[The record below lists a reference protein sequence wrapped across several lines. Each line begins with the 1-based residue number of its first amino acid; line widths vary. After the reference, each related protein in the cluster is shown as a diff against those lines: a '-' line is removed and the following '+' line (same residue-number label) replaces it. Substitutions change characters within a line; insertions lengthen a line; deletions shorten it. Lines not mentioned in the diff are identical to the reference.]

1 MEYYE
6 DEVLEDDALD
16 LIHGNMESPTE
27 ALNASCFSYSK
38 KLIHTYLDVWHVGN
52 EDPSVDN

>member
-6 DEVLEDDALD
+6 DEVLEDDALG
-16 LIHGNMESPTE
+16 LIHGNMENPTE

-38 KLIHTYLDVWHVGN
+38 KLIHTSLDVWHVGN